1 MWTGFWE
8 CGQCPRSVDAPGASE
23 AWSELPRVSGLSG
36 QWGRFRWL
44 SLLAS
49 PTRSLP
55 GPWAA
60 EPLRGQALQGP
71 LWGGTV
77 RLARGASVVVVA
89 RAGQVAQGQ
98 TAPDPPPPV
107 FPSALNLFPNQQG
120 LNWAGLQKGFASL
133 LCDPTEMPSTRVQD
147 PPPRLVFP
155 GLSWVPAQPQSPPSH
170 SVPSQPLHALWSP
183 C

>member
-98 TAPDPPPPV
+98 TAPDPP
-107 FPSALNLFPNQQG
+107 Q
-120 LNWAGLQKGFASL
+120 
-133 LCDPTEMPSTRVQD
+133 
-147 PPPRLVFP
+147 
-155 GLSWVPAQPQSPPSH
+155 H
-170 SVPSQPLHALWSP
+170 SVPFGLKSVPEPAGAELGRASKGICLPAL
-183 C
+183 